1 MSDPINQFKDAIHT
15 SGMTPPDFI
24 QADGNIHRFSTNGK
38 PSNKNGWYVF
48 YTDEPSAGVFGDW
61 GKDFQSKWKADI
73 GRPYTADEIKAYRL
87 KMDFAKSF
95 VEKAQAEK
103 QIQAQQEVALL
114 WASAKPVAFHPYLDR
129 KWVKAHNIK
138 QLGEE
143 LLIPMFEN
151 KELKSLQHIQ
161 ANGFKKFHAG
171 GKTKGTYFTIGG
183 KPSDDGI
190 LCICEGYATGA
201 SIYEATDYPVVIT
214 FTASNLLLVAQSM
227 RKKFPKVRMV
237 ICADDDHKTEGNIG
251 IKKATETALA
261 VNGLLATPVFGE
273 ARLDHQTDFND
284 MALVSGIEALKSVI
298 DGATPPKQS
307 TSTIEDWATPIPLPK
322 GLPVKGFD
330 YDLLPE
336 SLRAWV
342 RDISNR
348 MQCPPDFPAVASIV
362 SASSLI
368 GARAV
373 IRPKEKDSWE
383 VTPNLWGCV
392 VGRAG
397 VMKTPAVKEVL
408 NPLWKLDTKERQN
421 HEVLIADWEHER
433 YLAELIA
440 KDNATKAKGLASKG
454 EISQAKKLI
463 GDAQIPPKPV
473 GKRHIVND
481 STVES
486 LQELMAENCW
496 GFLCFRDELYG
507 LFKSMEK
514 QGQEGARSFYLS
526 AYDGNQPFTVDRI
539 GRGSIHIPRTCLS
552 LFGTIQP
559 SRLEEYIRGAMQGGM
574 GDDGLLQRFGL
585 MVYPNAEGQFK
596 YVDEQPNADA
606 KEMAWAVFERLA
618 ELQPNQDEPKVWRFS
633 KEAQALFLEWFVPFN
648 NELKGGDLHP
658 AMESHLSKY
667 RKLIPAL
674 ALIFAQIDTPYSN
687 QVVEVTEL
695 ARALDWCEYLR
706 SHAERIYQSA
716 TIPQTSGARVIL
728 KKVKSMALVDGFTP
742 REIAQKNWTGLN
754 DVEAVRKA
762 LALLVDYDYLRV
774 ERTIATSVGGRSSER
789 YFINP
794 NIGDANE

>member
-151 KELKSLQHIQ
+151 KELKSLQYIQ

-539 GRGSIHIPRTCLS
+539 GRGSIHIPITCLS

>member
-1 MSDPINQFKDAIHT
+1 MNPIYQFQDAISQ
-15 SGMTPPDFI
+15 SGLIPPTDI
-24 QADGNIHRFSTNGK
+24 IADGRIHRFSSNGK
-38 PSNKNGWYVF
+38 PANKNGWYIF
-48 YTDEPSAGVFGDW
+48 HADEPSVGIYGDW
-61 GKDFQSKWKADI
+61 SKDFQSKWSVDI
-73 GRPYTADEIKAYRL
+73 GRPYTAEETKAYRL
-87 KMDFAKSF
+87 KMELAKSLA
-95 VEKAQAEK
+95 EKAQIER
-103 QIQAQQEVALL
+103 QLQAQEEVSQL
-114 WASAKPVAFHPYLDR
+114 WANAEAVTFHPYLDK
-129 KWVKAHNIK
+129 KWIKAHNIK
-138 QLGEE
+138 PFGEE
-143 LLIPMFEN
+143 LLIPMYEN
-151 KELKSLQHIQ
+151 KELQSLQHIQ
-161 ANGFKKFHAG
+161 ADGFKKFHAG

-183 KPSDDGI
+183 KPLDEGI
-190 LCICEGYATGA
+190 LCLCEGYATGA
-201 SIYEATDYPVVIT
+201 SIFEATGYPVVIT
-214 FTASNLLLVAQSM
+214 FTANNLLLVAKDM
-227 RKKFPKVRMV
+227 RKKFPKVKIV
-237 ICADDDHKTEGNIG
+237 VCADDDYKTEGNIG

-261 VNGLLATPVFGE
+261 ISGLLALPLFSE
-273 ARLDHQTDFND
+273 ERLDHQTDFND
-284 MALVSGIEALKSVI
+284 MALVSGLDAVKQAI
-298 DGATPPKQS
+298 DKAMPPRQSAS
-307 TSTIEDWATPIPLPK
+307 TSENWVSPIPLPK
-322 GLPVKGFD
+322 GLPVKPFN

-336 SLRAWV
+336 SFRSWV
-342 RDISNR
+342 QDISNR

-362 SASSLI
+362 SASSVI

-397 VMKTPAVKEVL
+397 VMKTPAVKEIL
-408 NPLWKLDTKERQN
+408 NPLWKLDAKERQN
-421 HEVLIADWEHER
+421 HELLIADWENEK

-454 EISQAKKLI
+454 EINQAKKLI
-463 GDAQIPPKPV
+463 VDAQIPTKPV

-486 LQELMAENCW
+486 LQELMAENSW

-514 QGQEGARSFYLS
+514 NGQEGARSFYLS
-526 AYDGNQPFTVDRI
+526 AYDGNQPFTIDRI

-585 MVYPNAEGQFK
+585 MVYPNAEGEFK

-606 KEMAWAVFERLA
+606 KEIAWAVFERLS
-618 ELQPNQDEPKVWRFS
+618 ELQPNGDEPNIWRFS

-648 NELKGGDLHP
+648 NELKSGDLHP

-674 ALIFAQIDTPYSN
+674 ALVFAHIDTPYSN
-687 QVVEVTEL
+687 QVVGVTEL

-716 TIPQTSGARVIL
+716 TIPETTGAKVIL
-728 KKVKSMALVDGFTP
+728 KKIKAKSLVDGFTP

-762 LALLVDYDYLRV
+762 LGLLVDYDYLRV
-774 ERTIATSVGGRSSER
+774 ERLAPTSVGGRTSER

-794 NIGDANE
+794 NIGDENE

>member
-1 MSDPINQFKDAIHT
+1 MNPIYQFQDAIAQA
-15 SGMTPPDFI
+15 GLTPPTDI
-24 QADGNIHRFSTNGK
+24 IADGNIHRFSSNGK
-38 PSNKNGWYVF
+38 PNNKNGWYVF
-48 YTDEPSAGVFGDW
+48 HADEPSVGIYGDW
-61 GKDFQSKWKADI
+61 SKDFQSKWSADI
-73 GRPYTADEIKAYRL
+73 GRPYTTEEIKAYRL
-87 KMDFAKSF
+87 KMDFAKS
-95 VEKAQAEK
+95 VAEKAQVEK
-103 QIQAQQEVALL
+103 QLQAEEEVAQL
-114 WASAKPVAFHPYLDR
+114 WASAEPVTFHPYLDK

-151 KELKSLQHIQ
+151 MALKSLQHIQ
-161 ANGFKKFHAG
+161 ADGFKRFHAG

-183 KPSDDGI
+183 KPSDEGM

-201 SIYEATDYPVVIT
+201 SIYEATGYPVAIT
-214 FTASNLLLVAQSM
+214 FTANNLLLVGQSM
-227 RKKFPKVRMV
+227 RKKFPKVKMV

-261 VNGLLATPVFGE
+261 INGLVALPIFGAE
-273 ARLDHQTDFND
+273 RLDHQTDFND
-284 MALVSGIEALKSVI
+284 MALVSGLDAVKQAIDKAL
-298 DGATPPKQS
+298 PPRQS
-307 TSTIEDWATPIPLPK
+307 ASTNEDWAIPIALPK
-322 GLPVKGFD
+322 GLPVKPFD

-342 RDISNR
+342 KDISNR

-421 HEVLIADWEHER
+421 HELLIADWEHEK

-440 KDNATKAKGLASKG
+440 KDNANKAKGLASKG
-454 EISQAKKLI
+454 DMTQAKKLI
-463 GDAQIPPKPV
+463 GDAQIPSKPV

-486 LQELMAENCW
+486 LQELMSENSW

-585 MVYPNAEGQFK
+585 MVYPNAEGEFK

-606 KEMAWAVFERLA
+606 KEIAWGVFERLA
-618 ELQPNQDEPKVWRFS
+618 ELQTDGDEPKVWRFS

-648 NELKGGDLHP
+648 NELKSGDLHP

-674 ALIFAQIDTPYSN
+674 ALVFAQIDTPYSN
-687 QVVEVTEL
+687 QEVGVTEL

-716 TIPQTSGARVIL
+716 TIPETTGARAIL
-728 KKVKSMALVDGFTP
+728 KKIKNKALVDGFTP

-762 LALLVDYDYLRV
+762 LSLLVDYDYLRV
-774 ERTIATSVGGRSSER
+774 ERLAPTSVGGRTSEK

-794 NIGDANE
+794 NMGDENE

>member
-1 MSDPINQFKDAIHT
+1 MNPIYQFQDAI
-15 SGMTPPDFI
+15 SQAGLIPPSDI
-24 QADGNIHRFSTNGK
+24 IADGRIHRFSSNGK
-38 PSNKNGWYVF
+38 PANKNGWYIF
-48 YTDEPSAGVFGDW
+48 HADEPSVGIYGDW
-61 GKDFQSKWKADI
+61 SKDFQSKWSADI
-73 GRPYTADEIKAYRL
+73 GRPYTAEETTAYRL
-87 KMDFAKSF
+87 KMDLAKSLA
-95 VEKAQAEK
+95 EKAQIER
-103 QIQAQQEVALL
+103 QLQAQEEVSQL
-114 WASAKPVAFHPYLDR
+114 WANAEAVTFHPYLDK
-129 KWVKAHNIK
+129 KWIKAHNIK

-143 LLIPMFEN
+143 LLIPMYEN
-151 KELKSLQHIQ
+151 KELQSLQHIQ
-161 ANGFKKFHAG
+161 ADGFKRFHAG

-183 KPSDDGI
+183 KPLDEGI
-190 LCICEGYATGA
+190 LCLCEGYATGA
-201 SIYEATDYPVVIT
+201 SIFEATGYPVVIT
-214 FTASNLLLVAQSM
+214 FTANNLLLVAKGM
-227 RKKFPKVRMV
+227 RKKFPKVRIV
-237 ICADDDHKTEGNIG
+237 VCADDDHKTEGNIG

-261 VNGLLATPVFGE
+261 INGLLALPLFGDE
-273 ARLDHQTDFND
+273 RLDHQTDFND
-284 MALVSGIEALKSVI
+284 MALVSGLDAVKQAI
-298 DGATPPKQS
+298 DRAMPPRQSAS
-307 TSTIEDWATPIPLPK
+307 TSEDWATPIPLPK
-322 GLPVKGFD
+322 GLPVKPFN

-336 SLRAWV
+336 SFRSWV
-342 RDISNR
+342 HDISNR

-362 SASSLI
+362 SASSVI

-397 VMKTPAVKEVL
+397 VMKTPAVKEIL
-408 NPLWKLDTKERQN
+408 NPLWKIDSKERQN
-421 HEVLIADWEHER
+421 HEVLIADWENEK

-454 EISQAKKLI
+454 EINQAKKLI
-463 GDAQIPPKPV
+463 IEAQIPTKPV

-486 LQELMAENCW
+486 LQELMAENSW

-514 QGQEGARSFYLS
+514 NGQEGARSFYLS
-526 AYDGNQPFTVDRI
+526 AYDGNQPFTIDRI

-559 SRLEEYIRGAMQGGM
+559 SRLEEYIRGAIQGGM

-585 MVYPNAEGQFK
+585 MVYPNAEGEFK

-606 KEMAWAVFERLA
+606 KEIAWAVFERLS
-618 ELQPNQDEPKVWRFS
+618 ELQPNGDEPIVWRFS

-648 NELKGGDLHP
+648 NELKSGDLHP

-674 ALIFAQIDTPYSN
+674 ALVFAHIDTPYSN
-687 QVVEVTEL
+687 QVVGVTEL

-716 TIPQTSGARVIL
+716 TIPETTSAKVIL
-728 KKVKSMALVDGFTP
+728 KKIKAKSLVDGFTP

-754 DVEAVRKA
+754 EVEAVRKA
-762 LALLVDYDYLRV
+762 LGLLVDYDYLRV
-774 ERTIATSVGGRSSER
+774 ERLAPTSVGGRTSER

-794 NIGDANE
+794 NIGDENE